1 MLNVKKIFKKESLVA
16 AAGLGAGSLAAE
28 VVTNKIAPMLDPTGT
43 NAMIAKVTPALPIVA
58 GLLLATGTGVM
69 KTVGYGM
76 LASGV
81 SSVAKTVIPVGVQET
96 LGLGSDVMMG
106 NVLMGEEA
114 AVAGFASDS
123 FDYTAA
129 SSGEMDY

>member
-28 VVTNKIAPMLDPTGT
+28 VVTNKIAPMLGDNP
-43 NAMIAKVTPALPIVA
+43 MIAKVTPALPLVA
-58 GLLLATGTGVM
+58 GLLLATGTGIM
-69 KTVGYGM
+69 KTVGHGM

-81 SSVAKTVIPVGVQET
+81 ASLAKTVIPATMQDT
-96 LGLGSDVMMG
+96 LGIGSDVMMG

-114 AVAGFASDS
+114 AVGGFSSDS
-123 FDYTAA
+123 YDYT
-129 SSGEMDY
+129 SSSAGEMDY

>member
-28 VVTNKIAPMLDPTGT
+28 VVTNKIAPMLDPTG
-43 NAMIAKVTPALPIVA
+43 ASPMIAKITPALPLVA

-69 KTVGYGM
+69 KNIGYGM

-81 SSVAKTVIPVGVQET
+81 SSFAKTVIPAEMQDS
-96 LGLGSDVMMG
+96 LGIGSDVMMG
-106 NVLMGEEA
+106 NVLMGEDTP
-114 AVAGFASDS
+114 VAGFASDS
-123 FDYTAA
+123 FDYTAGDA
-129 SSGEMDY
+129 GEMNY

>member
-28 VVTNKIAPMLDPTGT
+28 VVTNKIAPMLDPSGT
-43 NAMIAKVTPALPIVA
+43 NEMIAKATPALPIIA

-76 LASGV
+76 LANGV
-81 SSVAKTVIPVGVQET
+81 SSVVKTVIPEGMQET

-106 NVLMGEEA
+106 NILMGDDDSM
-114 AVAGFASDS
+114 AGFSSDS